1 MTTAGR
7 RNQGIETLT
16 VLLERAE
23 LQGYLTTDDLMEVC
37 PDVSHDNERF
47 EAILHALRRR
57 GVDILDQSDTDE
69 LAEEDDLENTREFN
83 PYADLSPISSDD
95 TIGLYLKEMARV
107 PLLNMIEEVDLAK
120 RIESGK
126 EANKEM
132 IRHNGDCPPELRLQ
146 L

>member
-57 GVDILDQSDTDE
+57 GVDILDQADTDE